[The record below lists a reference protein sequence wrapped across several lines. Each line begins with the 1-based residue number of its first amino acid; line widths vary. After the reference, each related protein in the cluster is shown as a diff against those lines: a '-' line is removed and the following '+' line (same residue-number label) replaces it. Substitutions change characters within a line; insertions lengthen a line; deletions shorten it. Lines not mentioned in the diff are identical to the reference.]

1 MKTVLLGL
9 CVLGVFLP
17 VGASELRAA
26 DPYERERGFLVQEY
40 VQKEGI
46 TNERVL
52 ASMRDT
58 PRHLFVPREL
68 WSLAYTDQA
77 LPIGHEQ
84 TISPPFIVAYM
95 TEMLDPQPTD
105 KVLEIGTGS
114 GYQAAILAPLVKEVY
129 TIEIVEPLGKRAAA
143 TLKRQQY
150 RNVFPKIG
158 DGFQGW
164 PDKAPF
170 DKIIVTCSPESI
182 PLPLIEQLKEGG
194 KMIIPLGERYQQV
207 FYLLEK
213 KEGKLV
219 SRQLQPTLFVPMTG
233 QSEQQRRVKP
243 DPSRPRLVNG
253 SFELDEN
260 QDGFIDGFHYQR
272 RLEWMEGNAP
282 HGNRYVQF
290 SSDQPGQI
298 AHMLQGFAID
308 GRNVKKLRISLDA
321 WLHQFEPGSEPH
333 QKPGLVIHY
342 YDERRKP
349 LASNRVGDWTVG
361 NQWER
366 LDHTVN
372 VPSEARE
379 AIVQIGLNGAT
390 GKVSVDDVAV
400 TPVN

>member
-1 MKTVLLGL
+1 
-9 CVLGVFLP
+9 
-17 VGASELRAA
+17 
-26 DPYERERGFLVQEY
+26 
-40 VQKEGI
+40 
-46 TNERVL
+46 
-52 ASMRDT
+52 
-58 PRHLFVPREL
+58 
-68 WSLAYTDQA
+68 
-77 LPIGHEQ
+77 
-84 TISPPFIVAYM
+84 
-95 TEMLDPQPTD
+95 
-105 KVLEIGTGS
+105 
-114 GYQAAILAPLVKEVY
+114 
-129 TIEIVEPLGKRAAA
+129 
-143 TLKRQQY
+143 
-150 RNVFPKIG
+150 
-158 DGFQGW
+158 
-164 PDKAPF
+164 
-170 DKIIVTCSPESI
+170 
-182 PLPLIEQLKEGG
+182 
-194 KMIIPLGERYQQV
+194 
-207 FYLLEK
+207 
-213 KEGKLV
+213 
-219 SRQLQPTLFVPMTG
+219 
-233 QSEQQRRVKP
+233 
-243 DPSRPRLVNG
+243 
-253 SFELDEN
+253 
-260 QDGFIDGFHYQR
+260 
-272 RLEWMEGNAP
+272 MEGNAP